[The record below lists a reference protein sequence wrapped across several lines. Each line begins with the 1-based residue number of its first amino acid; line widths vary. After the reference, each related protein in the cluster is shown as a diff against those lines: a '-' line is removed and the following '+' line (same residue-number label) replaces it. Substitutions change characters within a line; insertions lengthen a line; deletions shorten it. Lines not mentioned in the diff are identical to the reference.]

1 MDKNYN
7 HFSEKEIYA
16 LWEKRCLFNPDSF
29 PSKKKPFSIIM
40 PPPNANDPL
49 HVGHARFVT
58 ISDILIRY
66 FRMKGYKTLWVPG
79 ADHAGIETQFV
90 FEKKLREKG
99 ESRFDFTRE
108 ELYQMIWN
116 YVQENKALMIEQLKL
131 LGSSCDWSRFK
142 FTLDQDII
150 NVVYSTFK
158 KLYDAGLV
166 YRGKKIINYC
176 PRCGTS
182 FSQLEVDYVER
193 EDFLYYL
200 DYETIHIATTRPET
214 IFADVAVAVNP
225 NDKRYKNLIGQYATI
240 PIIKRKIPIIA
251 DRLVDPKF
259 GTGALKITPAHDP
272 VDFEIGLRHN
282 LTPISVIDENGKII
296 NSPEKYIGLNT
307 TVAREEIVKDLD
319 HFIVK
324 TEKISHTVGTCY
336 RDKGIIEPTLSDQWF
351 IKVSPLV
358 KLSLDAIK
366 EKKVVFVHKRF
377 ERMAKHWYKN
387 LKDWNISRQI
397 VWGIRIPA
405 FRCNSCT
412 YWNITS
418 GEIPDKCQYCGHT
431 KLTQDPDTFDT
442 WFSSGMWPF
451 ATLMTT
457 RKDDFKTFYPTS
469 VMVTAYDILPF
480 WVIRMI
486 MLGIFATGNIPF
498 EKVLLYGLVRDKFGQ
513 KISKSKGNVI
523 NPIEMLEKYGAD
535 SVRNSLVWGTLI
547 ENDISLSEDNIR
559 GQRNFANKIWNIARF
574 IKISFSNYPGLVP
587 KEPSKIRKRL
597 NDEDRNILKK
607 LQLTVKSVSNNIE
620 KCKLSQAISC
630 IYDFAWK
637 DLADKYLEGNKSRED
652 KDTFLCVLRFC
663 FTNCI
668 KILHPFMPF
677 ITESVW
683 QQIKEISIDDSDTLA
698 GSAWPTNRN
707 L

>member
-296 NSPEKYIGLNT
+296 NSQIGRAH
-307 TVAREEIVKDLD
+307 V
-319 HFIVK
+319 
-324 TEKISHTVGTCY
+324 
-336 RDKGIIEPTLSDQWF
+336 
-351 IKVSPLV
+351 
-358 KLSLDAIK
+358 
-366 EKKVVFVHKRF
+366 
-377 ERMAKHWYKN
+377 
-387 LKDWNISRQI
+387 
-397 VWGIRIPA
+397 
-405 FRCNSCT
+405 
-412 YWNITS
+412 
-418 GEIPDKCQYCGHT
+418 
-431 KLTQDPDTFDT
+431 
-442 WFSSGMWPF
+442 
-451 ATLMTT
+451 
-457 RKDDFKTFYPTS
+457 
-469 VMVTAYDILPF
+469 
-480 WVIRMI
+480 
-486 MLGIFATGNIPF
+486 
-498 EKVLLYGLVRDKFGQ
+498 
-513 KISKSKGNVI
+513 
-523 NPIEMLEKYGAD
+523 
-535 SVRNSLVWGTLI
+535 
-547 ENDISLSEDNIR
+547 
-559 GQRNFANKIWNIARF
+559 
-574 IKISFSNYPGLVP
+574 
-587 KEPSKIRKRL
+587 
-597 NDEDRNILKK
+597 
-607 LQLTVKSVSNNIE
+607 
-620 KCKLSQAISC
+620 
-630 IYDFAWK
+630 
-637 DLADKYLEGNKSRED
+637 
-652 KDTFLCVLRFC
+652 
-663 FTNCI
+663 
-668 KILHPFMPF
+668 
-677 ITESVW
+677 
-683 QQIKEISIDDSDTLA
+683 
-698 GSAWPTNRN
+698 
-707 L
+707 